1 MNRSW
6 TPAIVWIRS
15 DEGDLFY
22 FQKKNFFDHPLSLLK
37 IVLLGRLWPV
47 NTAVSP
53 HSWPLG
59 TFCISFPPRKT
70 SQWQRARGNSCFCR
84 LSLHLPFGLAI
95 KQMHVNFTVPEQLCR
110 PTITSPLLLR
120 LTSYWQVLLTSQTT
134 TRLMGCSGTIGHQ
147 QIFNPWK
154 GWLQEGT

>member
-1 MNRSW
+1 MNPSNCLNTQWWRRSF
-6 TPAIVWIRS
+6 
-15 DEGDLFY
+15 L
-22 FQKKNFFDHPLSLLK
+22 LSKEKFLWSPIIPTENSSTRK
-37 IVLLGRLWPV
+37 IV
-47 NTAVSP
+47 A
-53 HSWPLG
+53 
-59 TFCISFPPRKT
+59 CE
-70 SQWQRARGNSCFCR
+70 NSCFS
-84 LSLHLPFGLAI
+84 SLMAAGDILHFVSSSQNIPVATSEEKQLFLQATTSLTFRAC